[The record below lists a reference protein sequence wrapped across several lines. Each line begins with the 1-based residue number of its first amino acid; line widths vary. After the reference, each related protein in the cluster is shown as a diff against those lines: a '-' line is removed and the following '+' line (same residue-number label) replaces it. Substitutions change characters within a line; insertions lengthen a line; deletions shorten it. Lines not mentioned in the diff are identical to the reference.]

1 MNISNSKIV
10 NGLVKSSPDSALI
23 CRSNDSP
30 IKIKNSPENKRVF
43 FSESFLKEDK
53 EKNFN
58 KSLFC
63 SRAKPQKISKLY
75 PFSYTNN
82 EQKETLHAPL
92 SSANAFFSKSSS
104 LTPRQQTSYEP
115 KLNNL
120 LNSTTRNNYTKL
132 VPNRL
137 SISES
142 SSNPS
147 TNSTNLPKLNEPI
160 LPKCSSLIDSFY
172 SRKGFKSNR
181 LITIMELM
189 DNKRNILQKKSLTVS
204 YR

>member
-1 MNISNSKIV
+1 M
-10 NGLVKSSPDSALI
+10 
-23 CRSNDSP
+23 
-30 IKIKNSPENKRVF
+30 
-43 FSESFLKEDK
+43 
-53 EKNFN
+53 
-58 KSLFC
+58 
-63 SRAKPQKISKLY
+63 
-75 PFSYTNN
+75 T
-82 EQKETLHAPL
+82 
-92 SSANAFFSKSSS
+92 NAFLSKNSS

-132 VPNRL
+132 IPNRL

-147 TNSTNLPKLNEPI
+147 TNSTNLPKFKEPI

-189 DNKRNILQKKSLTVS
+189 DNKRNILQKKSSLLLLIRKYHKFCGYLTVVLCKINIYIITWGGDFAGFFAFDLIS
-204 YR
+204 ACMLVFWKLRFPRIEAKPPSFKFQSIPRSIASISELNQGKDYIVFSNFVYEV